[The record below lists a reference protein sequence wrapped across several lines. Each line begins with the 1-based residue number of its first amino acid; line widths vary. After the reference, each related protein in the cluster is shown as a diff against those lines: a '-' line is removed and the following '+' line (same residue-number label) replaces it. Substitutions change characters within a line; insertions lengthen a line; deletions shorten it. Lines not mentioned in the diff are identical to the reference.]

1 MQQERMGSEQA
12 DQALAEAI
20 KHKKFRT
27 PHRSRQKGRGLA
39 ELRDLGTEGITEL
52 RSLAPH
58 ERQQRQYGIGGNS
71 SSSARLAIISC
82 GQREKFET
90 VRRPGF

>member
-27 PHRSRQKGRGLA
+27 HHRSRQKGRGLA
-39 ELRDLGTEGITEL
+39 ELRDLVLVGGFSEL

-71 SSSARLAIISC
+71 SSSARLAIISGGPAVC
-82 GQREKFET
+82 
-90 VRRPGF
+90 V